1 MNKLK
6 SNLKN
11 EMMKEDHEEVYFSD
25 KFRRVIRKIT
35 KGLHDDNHI
44 EVNFLRKYFNSLSS
58 NKKK

>member
-25 KFRRVIRKIT
+25 KFRRVIRKMT
-35 KGLHDDNHI
+35 KDIRDDNHI
-44 EVNFLRKYFNSLSS
+44 EVNVFVKIILKCEI
-58 NKKK
+58 